1 MATPFP
7 DRKELKN
14 SVHAALRA
22 WHTVGGTADDLLEL
36 LLIVQQQRD
45 TFEAG
50 DNPALLRKATNEVL
64 LEAIDELGRQEPE
77 KARVLRQRFLD
88 NKTLGEVAY
97 AANTSQDTVSRQ
109 QRAAIESITAIVHAR
124 EAAARQALA
133 ETIEAQL
140 PAPTYT
146 ELFGVN
152 ELLQELEGHLLQ
164 ENSPGVLALVGIG
177 GIGKTA
183 VADRVTRRII
193 DSFHFDGVIWLRYEP
208 QTMNGLSRG
217 PEATAAGIIDGL
229 ARRLWPE
236 AASTLTPEQQLSR
249 VRHELKARPH
259 LVIIDNLENE
269 ADTAALLA
277 RLNDLARPSK
287 FLLTTR
293 TRPVEQTAV
302 LNVSLDELT
311 FNDAAV
317 LLHHHAR
324 ETGVAA
330 VAEAEDSDVRTIF
343 DTVGGNPLA
352 LKLVV
357 TLLDVLPLPQVLA
370 DLTRSRRGRVE
381 DMYKHIYWQTWRTL
395 NEAARTLLQAM
406 PLVAEAGAEPEYLQA
421 MTGLDGTQFWPAV
434 EELRRRSLLEVRG
447 GLHEKRY
454 GIHRL
459 TETFLRTE
467 IIHWDGQS
475 RADNNH

>member
-1 MATPFP
+1 VAALFP
-7 DRKELKN
+7 DRNELKKG
-14 SVHAALRA
+14 VHAALRA
-22 WHTVGGTADDLLEL
+22 WHTVGGTAEDLLESL
-36 LLIVQQQRD
+36 LMVQQRRI
-45 TFEAG
+45 TNEAG

-64 LEAIDELGRQEPE
+64 LEAIDELDQQEPE

-88 NKTLGEVAY
+88 NQTLDEVAY
-97 AANTSQDTVSRQ
+97 AANASQHMISRV
-109 QRAAIESITAIVHAR
+109 QRAAIQSVAAIIRAKESAGRQELAQAM
-124 EAAARQALA
+124 EAH
-133 ETIEAQL
+133 L
-140 PAPTYT
+140 PPPTYT
-146 ELFGVN
+146 ALFGVD
-152 ELLQELEGHLLQ
+152 ELQQELEGHLLH

-193 DSFHFDGVIWLRYEP
+193 SDFRFDGVIWLRHEP
-208 QTMNGLSRG
+208 QTMNGRSRG
-217 PEATAAGIIDGL
+217 PEVTAASVIDGL

-236 AASTLTPEQQLSR
+236 AAASFTPEQQLTR
-249 VRHELKARPH
+249 VRQALKARPH
-259 LVIIDNLENE
+259 LVIIDNLEDE
-269 ADTAALLA
+269 ADTATLLA

-293 TRPVEQTAV
+293 TRPAEQAAV
-302 LNVSLDELT
+302 LNVSLDELS

-317 LLHHHAR
+317 LLRHHAR
-324 ETGVAA
+324 ETGVAT
-330 VAEAEDSDVRTIF
+330 VAEAGESDVRAIY

-357 TLLDVLPLPQVLA
+357 TLLDVIPLPQALA
-370 DLTRSRRGRVE
+370 DLTRSRQGRVE
-381 DMYKHIYWQTWRTL
+381 DMYKHIYWQTWLTL

-421 MTGLDGTQFWPAV
+421 MTGLGGAHFWPAV

-447 GLHEKRY
+447 GIREKRY

-459 TETFLRTE
+459 TETFLKTE
-467 IIHWDGQS
+467 IIGWEDG
-475 RADNNH
+475 